1 MKRFVSI
8 NGENKA
14 LDSLNMYTNRAFKF
28 GDGVFESI
36 RIING
41 KAINLKHH
49 VNRLIAGAEMMK
61 IDVPNNYTVANF
73 NTTINELIQLNNIQK
88 GGRIRLSMYRS
99 GEGAYQPTSNKA
111 AYFIEMIPIEN
122 NFFSLNE
129 DGLIID
135 LYQEIKKGLDQFSK
149 FKTINSL
156 VYVQAA
162 IFANKNNFDE
172 SLILNGDGNIIESSS
187 SNIFI
192 ASNGVLYTPPLED
205 GCVGGI
211 MRMNVINLA
220 LNNGIKVYE
229 YSLKPQ
235 NLLIADEVF
244 LTNAIRGIEWVGGFQ
259 NKRYYNTLSKRIIE
273 LLNNQKKD

>member
-49 VNRLIAGAEMMK
+49 INRLIAGAEMMK

-73 NTTINELIQLNNIQK
+73 NTTIDELIQLNNIQK

-135 LYQEIKKGLDQFSK
+135 LYQEMKKGLDQFSK